1 MSQTNPTEGGQGPGR
16 RASLLQLI
24 PKKKELRAVMA
35 LAFPVATVQVGMMF
49 MGVVDTVMVGHFSA
63 RDLAAVALGN
73 LYFFTA
79 VVFPMGLLMSL
90 DPLVSQAVGAGDRP
104 AIARALQ
111 RGGLLALCLSVP
123 VGLVLVPGDYLLTVL
138 RQPPEVVPVAAGY
151 ALASIPGIFPFL
163 AFIVMRQTLQ
173 AMSRVAPIV
182 ITIVLANVAN
192 VFFNWVLIFGN
203 LGSPALGAVGTGWAS
218 SLSRWLML
226 IGLLAFSWPL
236 LKDYIKPLRPDAF
249 LLKPLIR
256 MVRLGAP
263 IGIQFGLE
271 FGAFGAIGILMGW
284 LGAIAM
290 AGHQVAINLAS
301 LTFMVPLGISQASAV
316 LVGQGVGREDLL
328 GARRAAG
335 AGLLLGV
342 AFMAVTAVLFR
353 FLPHFFAG
361 IYTDETEVLAL
372 AAMLIPLA
380 GLFQV
385 FDGLQVVASG
395 VLRGVGDTR
404 SPMIL
409 NLLGFWCLGMPVSVW
424 MGFRTAAGP
433 VGLWW
438 GLVVGLAAVAVMLLW
453 RIRAYLGTE
462 LRRIVIDDEE

>member
-1 MSQTNPTEGGQGPGR
+1 MS
-16 RASLLQLI
+16 
-24 PKKKELRAVMA
+24 RAVRVEGIRQLRPTRQELKAVLA

-73 LYFFTA
+73 LYFFTC
-79 VVFPMGLLMSL
+79 VVFPMGLLLSL
-90 DPLVSQAVGAGDRP
+90 DPVVSQAVGAEDRP
-104 AIARALQ
+104 AVGRALQ
-111 RGGLLALCLSVP
+111 RGGLLALALSFP
-123 VGLVLVPGDYLLTVL
+123 AALALVPGDFLLTLL

-163 AFIVMRQTLQ
+163 AFIVLRQTLQ
-173 AMSRVAPIV
+173 AMGRVAPIV
-182 ITIVLANVAN
+182 VTIVLANVAN
-192 VFFNWVLIFGN
+192 YFFNWVLIFGN
-203 LGSPALGAVGTGWAS
+203 LGFPALGAVGSGWAS

-226 IGLLAFSWPL
+226 LGLLGFSWPL
-236 LKDYIKPLRPDAF
+236 LKGYIKPLRSESF
-249 LLKPLIR
+249 QLKPLAR

-263 IGIQFGLE
+263 IGVQFGLE

-316 LVGQGVGREDLL
+316 LVGQGVGRGDPP

-335 AGLLLGV
+335 AGLVLGV
-342 AFMAVTAVLFR
+342 SFMALTAALFR
-353 FLPHFFAG
+353 IFPEFFSG
-361 IYTDETEVLAL
+361 IYTDDTEVLVL
-372 AAMLIPLA
+372 AATLIPIA
-380 GLFQV
+380 GIFQV

-395 VLRGVGDTR
+395 VLRGVGDTS
-404 SPMIL
+404 SPMVV
-409 NLLGFWCLGMPVSVW
+409 NLIGFWCFGMPVSVW
-424 MGFRTAAGP
+424 LGFRTPAGP

-438 GLVVGLAAVAVMLLW
+438 GLVVGLAAVAFFLLL
-453 RIRAYLGTE
+453 RIRAHMGKD
-462 LRRIVIDDEE
+462 LRRIVIDDEEY

>member
-1 MSQTNPTEGGQGPGR
+1 MSRTNDAEAG
-16 RASLLQLI
+16 ASFLQLR
-24 PKKKELRAVMA
+24 PTRNEVRGVLA
-35 LAFPVATVQVGMMF
+35 LAFPVVTVQVGMMF

-104 AIARALQ
+104 AIGRALQ
-111 RGGLLALCLSVP
+111 RGGLLALVLTIP
-123 VGLVLVPGDYLLTVL
+123 VALVLVPGDSLLTVL

-163 AFIVMRQTLQ
+163 AFVVLRQTLQ
-173 AMSRVAPIV
+173 AMGRVAPIV
-182 ITIVLANVAN
+182 VTIVVANLAN
-192 VFFNWVLIFGN
+192 VFFNWVLIFGHF
-203 LGSPALGAVGTGWAS
+203 GFPALGAVGSGWAS
-218 SLSRWLML
+218 SLSRGLML
-226 IGLLAFSWPL
+226 LGLLGFSWPL
-236 LKDYIKPLRPDAF
+236 LKVYLRPLRPESFQVRA
-249 LLKPLIR
+249 LAR

-316 LVGQGVGREDLL
+316 LVGQGVGRGDPV

-342 AFMAVTAVLFR
+342 AFMTLTAFLFR
-353 FLPHFFAG
+353 VMPEIFARV
-361 IYTDETEVLAL
+361 YTDQAEVVTL
-372 AAMLIPLA
+372 AAMLIPVA

-385 FDGLQVVASG
+385 FDGLQVVSAG

-404 SPMIL
+404 SPMIV

-438 GLVVGLAAVAVMLLW
+438 GLVVGLAAVAVFLLL
-453 RIRAYLGTE
+453 RIRTHLGSE

>member
-1 MSQTNPTEGGQGPGR
+1 
-16 RASLLQLI
+16 
-24 PKKKELRAVMA
+24 
-35 LAFPVATVQVGMMF
+35 MMF

-73 LYFFTA
+73 LYFFTC
-79 VVFPMGLLMSL
+79 VVFPMGLLLSL
-90 DPLVSQAVGAGDRP
+90 DPVVSQAVGAQDRP
-104 AIARALQ
+104 AVSRALQ
-111 RGGLLALCLSVP
+111 RGGLLALVLSLP
-123 VGLVLVPGDYLLTVL
+123 AGLALVPGDFLLTLL

-163 AFIVMRQTLQ
+163 AFVVLRQTLQ
-173 AMSRVAPIV
+173 AMGRVAPIV
-182 ITIVLANVAN
+182 VTIILANIAN
-192 VFFNWVLIFGN
+192 YVFNWVLIYGN
-203 LGSPALGAVGTGWAS
+203 LGFPALGAVGSGWAS

-226 IGLLAFSWPL
+226 LGLLGFSWRF
-236 LKDYIKPLRPDAF
+236 LKGYIKPLLPESFQLRPLA
-249 LLKPLIR
+249 R

-316 LVGQGVGREDLL
+316 LVGQGVGRGDPS

-342 AFMAVTAVLFR
+342 SFMTVTAVLFR
-353 FLPHFFAG
+353 LLPEFFSG
-361 IYTDETEVLAL
+361 VYTDEAEVLAL
-372 AAMLIPLA
+372 AATLIPIA
-380 GLFQV
+380 GIFQV

-395 VLRGVGDTR
+395 VLRGVGDTS
-404 SPMIL
+404 SPMIV
-409 NLLGFWCLGMPVSVW
+409 NLVGFWCLGMPVSVW
-424 MGFRTAAGP
+424 LGFRTPAGP

-438 GLVVGLAAVAVMLLW
+438 GLVVGLAAVAIFLLL
-453 RIRAYLGTE
+453 RIRALMGRE
-462 LRRIVIDDEE
+462 LRRIVIDDEEY